1 MNRIPKMSILLT
13 ILYTCRRS
21 NGIPALHSI
30 SPVIGMEENAVSI
43 NQTKTSNRNTS
54 DQHLKMVESASHPR
68 CSDCENQRVRSHTV
82 YVQGHSQCD
91 KNVLCFIFRYKSV
104 NSRSAID
111 RGEIGTYYVF
121 NGHKMENVT
130 TQKEKN
136 TFEDLKKSLRT
147 RILPWLYGNGFT
159 CNNQIFLF
167 EILQIK
173 WSIDKKCELIK
184 INQLLFF
191 GKKIYLLSRW
201 FSCLGRVLHIAIH
214 THVPYPLCACS
225 IGDFLSRASKYLV

>member
-1 MNRIPKMSILLT
+1 MRDIRGVPIVRIRESVHIQCT
-13 ILYTCRRS
+13 FR
-21 NGIPALHSI
+21 
-30 SPVIGMEENAVSI
+30 VIVSM
-43 NQTKTSNRNTS
+43 TKTFYVSYS
-54 DQHLKMVESASHPR
+54 DINLSIHAPPLIAVKLEPIMYSTDIKWKMLR
-68 CSDCENQRVRSHTV
+68 RR
-82 YVQGHSQCD
+82 
-91 KNVLCFIFRYKSV
+91 KK
-104 NSRSAID
+104 
-111 RGEIGTYYVF
+111 
-121 NGHKMENVT
+121 K
-130 TQKEKN
+130 K

>member
-54 DQHLKMVESASHPR
+54 DQHLKMVESARHPW
-68 CSDCENQRVRSHTV
+68 CSDGENHRVRSHTV
-82 YVQGHSQCD
+82 YVQGHSQYD

-111 RGEIGTYYVF
+111 RSEIGTYYVF

-159 CNNQIFLF
+159 CNNPIFLF

-214 THVPYPLCACS
+214 KHVPYPLCACS

>member
-43 NQTKTSNRNTS
+43 NQTSWKPAIGTPRINT
-54 DQHLKMVESASHPR
+54 HFMIVESARHPW
-68 CSDCENQRVRSHTV
+68 CSDGENQRVRSHTV
-82 YVQGHSQCD
+82 YVQGHSQYD

-111 RGEIGTYYVF
+111 RSEIGTYYVF

-130 TQKEKN
+130 TQKEKK

-167 EILQIK
+167 EILQYKPI
-173 WSIDKKCELIK
+173 I
-184 INQLLFF
+184 
-191 GKKIYLLSRW
+191 
-201 FSCLGRVLHIAIH
+201 VLW
-214 THVPYPLCACS
+214 
-225 IGDFLSRASKYLV
+225 

>member
-1 MNRIPKMSILLT
+1 MVRIRESVHIQCT
-13 ILYTCRRS
+13 FR
-21 NGIPALHSI
+21 
-30 SPVIGMEENAVSI
+30 VIVSM
-43 NQTKTSNRNTS
+43 TKTFYVSYS
-54 DQHLKMVESASHPR
+54 DINLSIHAPPLIAVKLEPIMYSTDIKWKMLR
-68 CSDCENQRVRSHTV
+68 RR
-82 YVQGHSQCD
+82 
-91 KNVLCFIFRYKSV
+91 KK
-104 NSRSAID
+104 
-111 RGEIGTYYVF
+111 
-121 NGHKMENVT
+121 K
-130 TQKEKN
+130 K
-136 TFEDLKKSLRT
+136 TFEDLKKISLRT

-225 IGDFLSRASKYLV
+225 IGDFLSRTSKYLV